1 MFSIPLNP
9 KLDNSQLQHFV
20 EFCNKHKE
28 VIYDIYFTCRMPPF
42 IQDAMGD
49 TFQSNTDDLIEVA
62 FKVQE
67 QTGIRISA
75 TFNNIEVRPSQEN
88 LDLWIQ
94 NFKQLYDYGI
104 RSATIP
110 HTHWVATGQIQKAMP
125 DLQIK
130 NTILR
135 QVENAK
141 DVANLGQSGFNYV
154 NLHRDLMRDQESLA
168 RIRKAADKY
177 DMKISLLANEGCAG
191 GCAMMQE
198 HFQFNNTRVGDSPQ
212 YFNDPISRVSC
223 SKWDLTDPSSH
234 LKKANF
240 PPWREDWVELLNY
253 VDVFKMHGRESID
266 RFYETLKIVEN
277 YHNKKEILVS
287 GFEQYLDDTNLKDRP
302 INAWRKIIKTCKFD
316 CWDCNFC
323 DKVYES
329 KSEKQNNSKAI
340 TLVNTLV
347 THENNDYSNG
357 IQGLTSNRVKK
368 LLHELGKHST
378 MYLEIG
384 SAMGSTAVSVLDTG
398 IPVTCIDNWKQNV
411 NPEGGAFEL
420 PDNSK
425 DQFDNNT
432 KQYGNLTVYNND
444 MLDVKLDKKYDLF
457 FYDGPHDKVQTI
469 NAVKHYS
476 KYWKDE
482 SILVFDDANWQ
493 GVVQGAVE
501 GIQQTDFTIEIE
513 RMILNNVEDA
523 TKWWNG
529 LYAVVVK
536 KNDKHI

>member
-9 KLDNSQLQHFV
+9 KLDNDQLQNFV
-20 EFCNKHKE
+20 EFCNRHKK

-42 IQDAMGD
+42 TQDAMGD
-49 TFQSNTDDLIEVA
+49 VFQSDTDDLIEVA
-62 FKVQE
+62 FKIQE
-67 QTGIRISA
+67 RTGIRVSA
-75 TFNNIEVRPSQEN
+75 TFNNTEVRPTQDN
-88 LDLWIQ
+88 LDLWIK

-125 DLQIK
+125 ELQIK

-141 DVANLGQSGFNYV
+141 DVARLGENGFHYV
-154 NLHRDLMRDQESLA
+154 NVHRDLMRDQEMLA

-177 DMKISLLANEGCAG
+177 NMKVALLANEGCAG
-191 GCAMMQE
+191 GCAMMKE
-198 HFQFNNTRVGDSPQ
+198 HFQFNNTRTDGPQ

-223 SKWDLTDPSSH
+223 SKWDITDPSSN

-240 PPWREDWVELLNY
+240 PPWREDWIELLNY
-253 VDVFKMHGRESID
+253 VDVFKMHGRESVS
-266 RFYETLKIVEN
+266 RFYETLDIVKK
-277 YHNKKEILVS
+277 YHDKEDILFS
-287 GFEQYLDDTNLKDRP
+287 GFETYLEDTNLKDKP
-302 INAWRKIIKTCKFD
+302 INAWRSIIKTCKFD

-329 KSEKQNNSKAI
+329 KSGKQNNSKAV
-340 TLVNTLV
+340 TLVNALV
-347 THENNDYSNG
+347 THENNGYDNK
-357 IQGLTSNRVKK
+357 IQGLTSSRVKK

-398 IPVTCIDNWKQNV
+398 IPATCIDSWEQNI

-420 PDNSK
+420 PDNTK
-425 DQFDNNT
+425 ELFEQNT
-432 KQYGNLTVYNND
+432 RNYDNLTVYNDD
-444 MLDVKLDKKYDLF
+444 MLNVKLDKKYDLF
-457 FYDGPHDKVQTI
+457 FYDGPHDKARTI
-469 NAVKHYS
+469 EAIKYYS

-501 GIQQTDFTIEIE
+501 GIQQTNFNIELE
-513 RMILNNVEDA
+513 RMILNNVEDQ